1 MHSGAGNFSLGK
13 KNSWNQMN
21 QFHEKK
27 FWMLFIRIKIKII
40 SSQNSVKL
48 MHFILRDFLP
58 GFFLQITCRST
69 VKLEKYKTWYSG
81 ILGIGWI
88 FLMIDSSS
96 DFRIYNLWITSC
108 QSGQNFIFQCM
119 CIVYFI
125 CMSFSKIKYFNENHF
140 RLAFGKHD
148 NEQAVKNLD

>member
-21 QFHEKK
+21 QFHEKI
-27 FWMLFIRIKIKII
+27 FWMFFIRIKIKNILTKFREI
-40 SSQNSVKL
+40 DAF
-48 MHFILRDFLP
+48 HFTRFLAWI
-58 GFFLQITCRST
+58 FLKITRST
-69 VKLEKYKTWYSG
+69 VKLEKYKTWYSE
-81 ILGIGWI
+81 ILGIRWI